1 MKHVTPKQLELTA
14 GKTREELLADTMPHI
29 DVNGA
34 AFKEDLAKVDKIEK
48 EEAARAVLGLG
59 DQVAA
64 SRAAVSS
71 IVEDEIIDEDDFDW
85 NKDDA
90 VILQEQRATAVYHNR
105 LGELI
110 IRQKAAWD
118 DERDTFVYITSENVT
133 AFLEGAAKKARG

>member
-14 GKTREELLADTMPHI
+14 GMSREDLLLATAPDI
-29 DVNGA
+29 DPESP
-34 AFKEDLAKVDKIEK
+34 AFKADMAKVDQI
-48 EEAARAVLGLG
+48 EEAEAAIAALG
-59 DQVAA
+59 DKVAA
-64 SRAAVSS
+64 SRASVSS
-71 IVEDEIIDEDDFDW
+71 IVDIIDEDDFDW

>member
-14 GKTREELLADTMPHI
+14 GMSREDLLLATAPDI
-29 DVNGA
+29 DPESP
-34 AFKEDLAKVDKIEK
+34 AFKADMAKVDQIEK
-48 EEAARAVLGLG
+48 AEAARAVLG
-59 DQVAA
+59 DKVAA
-64 SRAAVSS
+64 SRASVSS
-71 IVEDEIIDEDDFDW
+71 IVEADIIDEDDFDW

-118 DERDTFVYITSENVT
+118 DERDTFVYITSDNVM

>member
-29 DVNGA
+29 DVNGD
-34 AFKEDLAKVDKIEK
+34 AFKESLKVVDQIEK
-48 EEAARAVLGLG
+48 AEAASAVLGLG
-59 DQVAA
+59 DKVAA
-64 SRAAVSS
+64 SQAPVQS
-71 IVEDEIIDEDDFDW
+71 IVDEDDFDW
-85 NKDDA
+85 NTDDSI
-90 VILQEQRATAVYHNR
+90 VLREQRATAVYHNR

>member
-1 MKHVTPKQLELTA
+1 MNKHCSPKQLELTA
-14 GKTREELLADTMPHI
+14 GMSREDLLLATAPDI
-29 DVNGA
+29 DPESP
-34 AFKEDLAKVDKIEK
+34 AFKADLAKVDQIEK
-48 EEAARAVLGLG
+48 VEAARAVLG
-59 DQVAA
+59 DN
-64 SRAAVSS
+64 
-71 IVEDEIIDEDDFDW
+71 IIDEDDFDW